1 MPQIIRPEQISLLS
15 SKEITETW
23 IQDRIAEDPTILN
36 LGNLVLKDKER
47 IQPNAGRLD
56 LLFQDSDT
64 NRRYEVEVQLG
75 KTNESHII
83 RTLEYWDIEKKRYP
97 QYDHC
102 AVIIA
107 EDITSRFLNIISLFN
122 GSVPLI
128 AIKMEAYKYSE
139 KEVSLIFTTVL
150 DEVSLGLAD
159 EDEEINEITDRNYWI
174 NKGTKETVE
183 MADSLL
189 EIIKESLDNIEL
201 KYNKFYIG
209 LAKDGLPYN
218 FVVFRPKKSNLNLEI
233 KLPFSEDIQKEIEE
247 QGLDDMGYLKR
258 WNVYRLRLS
267 RDDVKNKKDFIKKLF
282 TMAKENFK

>member
-1 MPQIIRPEQISLLS
+1 MPQIIRPEKISLLS